1 MTDSRDLMEVKR
13 INQRISEDRIFQ
25 MEVAANAKP
34 EEAGKFREEVKV
46 TGTE

>member
-1 MTDSRDLMEVKR
+1 
-13 INQRISEDRIFQ
+13 

-46 TGTE
+46 AGTEWASGES